1 MTLVVLMGRSTLRG
15 HCMRRSVSATSA
27 LLAWVSLA
35 WLAEAQSRSWEPLL
49 RGYGVKDERVIRA
62 MDRVRRA
69 DFLPK
74 GIQSLE
80 YEDRPLLIGYSQH
93 TSQPST
99 IAIMIAALELRPG
112 CSVLEVG
119 TGSGYQTALLAELC
133 PKVASIEII
142 PPLAERA
149 AVRLRELGYKNVDV
163 KTGDGYL
170 GWPEHAPFDGIV
182 VSASAPKVPQPL
194 VAQLKPGA
202 KMIIPISEGVHGEL
216 LLLTKQVDGG
226 HVAQRSLPV
235 SFVPMTGEHA
245 DRDRRK

>member
-1 MTLVVLMGRSTLRG
+1 MGRSTLRG
-15 HCMRRSVSATSA
+15 HCMRRSVLATSA
-27 LLAWVSLA
+27 LLAWASLA
-35 WLAEAQSRSWEPLL
+35 CFAEAQSRSWETLL

-170 GWPEHAPFDGIV
+170 GLPEHAPFDGIV
-182 VSASAPKVPQPL
+182 VSASAPKVPEPL
-194 VAQLKPGA
+194 VAQLKPGGR
-202 KMIIPISEGVHGEL
+202 MIIPIGDAEFGQL
-216 LLLTKQVDGG
+216 LLVIKQADGG
-226 HVAQRSLPV
+226 YTSEKTLPV
-235 SFVPMTGEHA
+235 TFVPMTGDQVE
-245 DRDRRK
+245 RDRRK